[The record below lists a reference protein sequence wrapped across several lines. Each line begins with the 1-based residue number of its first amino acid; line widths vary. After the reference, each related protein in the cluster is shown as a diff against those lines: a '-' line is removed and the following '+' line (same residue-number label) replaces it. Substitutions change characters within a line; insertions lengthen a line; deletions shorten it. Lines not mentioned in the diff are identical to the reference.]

1 MGLNSLDSLVFIIY
15 LIVISIIA
23 FRFARVPQ
31 GHHRNTE
38 DYFLASRALPWWI
51 IGASLIAANISTEQL
66 IGMNGS
72 AFVSGIAIISYSW
85 IGACIPQLI
94 VAKFF
99 LPTFLKMKVY
109 SMPQYLEKRFDRRVS
124 TGMGVFWLL
133 VYVFVNLTSVL
144 YLGALSLQ
152 TMTGVPLIYGIMF
165 LAAVAGIF
173 TVYGGLSPIAWTD
186 FIQVSVLIAGG
197 LAVLYFGLTEIS
209 GGQGPLAGLLE
220 LLTSAPEKFHTVLD
234 ASHPDLPWPGV
245 FLGGLWIAAV
255 SYWGCN
261 QYIIQKALAA
271 KSLREAQYGLVF
283 ASLLSVIVSVI
294 IVFPGIVASVLY
306 SDSITKADEA
316 YPTLI
321 RELVPAGWTGLIVA
335 ALVAAIVSSLN
346 SMTNSAS
353 TIFTIDIYSRI
364 AGPKLSQ
371 AELVRIGR
379 IASCAALMTA
389 ATLAPRLVNLG
400 QAFQFIQEYTGFVTP
415 GVMTIFLFGLFWKKT
430 NSTAALAVA
439 LGTVPVSVLLKFLL
453 PGMGFLNR
461 MGLTFV
467 ILCFLIV
474 AITMVYRADETRNQQ
489 LVLEYSESRTPL
501 LFNVMAM
508 AMVGF
513 IGALYL
519 YFW

>member
-1 MGLNSLDSLVFIIY
+1 MELSSLDSLVFITY
-15 LIVISIIA
+15 FGVIFIIA
-23 FRFARVPQ
+23 LRVARTPR

-38 DYFLASRALPWWI
+38 DYFLASRSLPWWI
-51 IGASLIAANISTEQL
+51 IGSSLIAANISTEQL

-85 IGACIPQLI
+85 LGACIPQLI

-152 TMTGVPLIYGIMF
+152 TMIGVPLIYGIIF
-165 LAAVAGIF
+165 LAVVAGAF

-186 FIQVSVLIAGG
+186 FIQVAVLIAGG
-197 LAVLYFGLTEIS
+197 MAVLYFGLSEIS
-209 GGQGPLAGLLE
+209 GGKGPLIGLAE
-220 LLTSAPEKFHTVLD
+220 LMSRAPERFHTVLD

-245 FLGGLWIAAV
+245 FFGGLWIAAV

-283 ASLLSVIVSVI
+283 ASFLSVIVSVI

-306 SDSITKADEA
+306 SDVITKADEA

-321 RELVPAGWTGLIVA
+321 RELVPEGWTGLIIA

-353 TIFTIDIYSRI
+353 TIFTMDIYSGIVGPTSQAKLVRVGRLASGGVLII
-364 AGPKLSQ
+364 AATIAPKLS
-371 AELVRIGR
+371 
-379 IASCAALMTA
+379 
-389 ATLAPRLVNLG
+389 NLG

-415 GVMTIFLFGLFWKKT
+415 GVMAIFLFGLFWRKT
-430 NSTAALAVA
+430 TSAAALAAA
-439 LGTVPVSVLLKFLL
+439 LGTIPVSALLKFLL
-453 PGMGFLNR
+453 PSMGFLNR
-461 MGLTFV
+461 MGVTFALLCILIIV
-467 ILCFLIV
+467 ITL
-474 AITMVYRADETRNQQ
+474 ASRPSAKADDS
-489 LVLEYSESRTPL
+489 LVLKAAESGTPL
-501 LFNVMAM
+501 AFNVLAISMLGL
-508 AMVGF
+508 V
-513 IGALYL
+513 GALYL

>member
-1 MGLNSLDSLVFIIY
+1 MELRSLDFLVIIIY
-15 LIVISIIA
+15 FGFILSVAI
-23 FRFARVPQ
+23 RFARAPKD
-31 GHHRNTE
+31 HHRNTE

-99 LPTFLKMKVY
+99 LPTFLKMKIY
-109 SMPQYLEKRFDRRVS
+109 SMPQYLERRYDRRVS

-152 TMTGVPLIYGIMF
+152 TMLGVPLIYGII
-165 LAAVAGIF
+165 LLSVLAGIF
-173 TVYGGLSPIAWTD
+173 TVYGGLSPVAWTD
-186 FIQVSVLIAGG
+186 FIQVSVLVAGG
-197 LAVLYFGLTEIS
+197 LAVLYFGLCQIS
-209 GGQGPLAGLLE
+209 DGKGALEGLIKLMDQV
-220 LLTSAPEKFHTVLD
+220 PEKFHTVLE

-245 FLGGLWIAAV
+245 FMGGLWIAAL

-271 KSLREAQYGLVF
+271 KSLREAQYGLIF
-283 ASLLSVIVSVI
+283 ASFLSLIVSAI
-294 IVFPGIVASVLY
+294 IVLPGIVASVLY
-306 SDSITKADEA
+306 SDSIRKADEA

-321 RELVPAGWTGLIVA
+321 RELIPHGWTGLIIA

-353 TIFTIDIYSRI
+353 TIFTMDIYRPLVKREVSQEHLVFVGRVASCGVLVVAASI
-364 AGPKLSQ
+364 APKL
-371 AELVRIGR
+371 
-379 IASCAALMTA
+379 T
-389 ATLAPRLVNLG
+389 NLG

-415 GVMTIFLFGLFWKKT
+415 GVMAIFLFGLFWRRT
-430 NSTAALAVA
+430 TSIAALSAA
-439 LGTVPVSVLLKFLL
+439 MGTIPVSALLKVLL

-461 MGLTFV
+461 MGLTFAL
-467 ILCFLIV
+467 LCALIV
-474 AITMVYRADETRNQQ
+474 AITLAYRSDDRTHQR
-489 LVLEYSESRTPL
+489 LVLESSESRTPL
-501 LFNVMAM
+501 LFNVLAIAM
-508 AMVGF
+508 MGL